1 MQYIWN
7 MGIIQKQ
14 GIRSSFFIM
23 LGFVIGAINL
33 LILFPLFFDKNDQGL
48 VRALI
53 DIGATLSVFCTLGT
67 LPVIYKFYPFYNH
80 YLGNKKSE
88 LPFITLLI
96 NLIGFGLLLIIG
108 WQHQDFIIR
117 KLGKSPS
124 LAKYFSYVYPY
135 TFFLLLFYWLE
146 GFAWGLKKTVIT
158 NFLKET
164 SIRILTSILILLFGF
179 NLINLDI
186 FILLFSGIYVI
197 PVLILFIN
205 LNSSNDWN
213 FRNFKIS
220 SVTKRLKGKMLTFA
234 LFVFAGQFFNLLART
249 NDTFLIFG
257 LRGLS
262 DTAIFAIATYVSA
275 ILEIPQRSITSISIP
290 ILAEAWKNRDYIK
303 IENIYKKSVSN
314 LLAVGL
320 LLFGLIWLN
329 IENLVNFLNWVSKSH
344 NNSNGYNQIVQLVF
358 ILGLAKLID
367 LATGVNGQ
375 IIGTS
380 NFWRFDF
387 YTNLFYI
394 ILSLPLNY
402 FLIKNY
408 GLEGLA
414 YSNLMALTMY
424 NSVRFGF
431 LYKKFKLQPY
441 TWRHVIFVVVC
452 IALMILVHQMPNS
465 INIFTNIVI
474 RSTLYAIGF
483 LGLLIWINPAP
494 EILSYFSTFF
504 KKRILGLFSNQ

>member
-1 MQYIWN
+1 
-7 MGIIQKQ
+7 
-14 GIRSSFFIM
+14 
-23 LGFVIGAINL
+23 
-33 LILFPLFFDKNDQGL
+33 
-48 VRALI
+48 
-53 DIGATLSVFCTLGT
+53 
-67 LPVIYKFYPFYNH
+67 
-80 YLGNKKSE
+80 
-88 LPFITLLI
+88 
-96 NLIGFGLLLIIG
+96 
-108 WQHQDFIIR
+108 
-117 KLGKSPS
+117 
-124 LAKYFSYVYPY
+124 
-135 TFFLLLFYWLE
+135 
-146 GFAWGLKKTVIT
+146 
-158 NFLKET
+158 
-164 SIRILTSILILLFGF
+164 
-179 NLINLDI
+179 
-186 FILLFSGIYVI
+186 VI
-197 PVLILFIN
+197 PVLILLASLIATKEWHFK
-205 LNSSNDWN
+205 
-213 FRNFKIS
+213 NFKIS

-249 NDTFLIFG
+249 TDTVFIFG

-290 ILAEAWKNRDYIK
+290 VLAEAWKNKDYLK

-314 LLAVGL
+314 LLAIGL

-329 IENLVNFLNWVSKSH
+329 IENLVNFLNWVSKSQ
-344 NNSNGYNQIVQLVF
+344 NNSSGYNQIVQLVF

-387 YTNLFYI
+387 FTNLFYI

-414 YSNLMALTMY
+414 YSNLMALTLY

-441 TWRHVIFVVVC
+441 TWRHFIFMLVC
-452 IALMILVHQMPNS
+452 ITLMLLVHQIPNS
-465 INIFTNIVI
+465 TNIITNIAI
-474 RSTLYAIGF
+474 RSILYGIGF
-483 LGLLIWINPAP
+483 LGLAIWINPAP
-494 EILSYFSTFF
+494 EIAGVVVNFLTKTTKGFM
-504 KKRILGLFSNQ
+504 KKK

>member
-1 MQYIWN
+1 

-14 GIRSSFFIM
+14 GIRSSLFIM

-33 LILFPLFFDKNDQGL
+33 LVLFPLFFSKNDQGL
-48 VRALI
+48 VRAMI
-53 DIGATLSVFCTLGT
+53 DIGATLSIFCTLGT
-67 LPVIYKFYPFYNH
+67 LPVVYKFYPFYNS
-80 YLGNKKSE
+80 YVGNSKSE
-88 LPFITLLI
+88 LPFITLII

-108 WQHQDFIIR
+108 WQQKDFIIR

-124 LAKYFSYVYPY
+124 LAQYFGYVYPY

-146 GFAWGLKKTVIT
+146 SFAWGLRKTVLT

-164 SIRILTSILILLFGF
+164 TIRVLTTLLILLFGF
-179 NLINLDI
+179 NIINLDV
-186 FILLFSGIYVI
+186 FILLFSFIYLI
-197 PVLILFIN
+197 PVLILLFN
-205 LNSSNDWN
+205 LSSTKEWA
-213 FRNFKIS
+213 FKNFKLS
-220 SVTKRLKGKMLTFA
+220 NVTRRLKGKMVTFA

-290 ILAEAWKNRDYIK
+290 ILAESWKNKDLANIMH
-303 IENIYKKSVSN
+303 IYKKSVSN

-329 IENLVNFLNWVSKSH
+329 VENLVNFLNWVSSSKG
-344 NNSNGYNQIVQLVF
+344 NSGGYEQIVQLVF
-358 ILGLAKLID
+358 ILGIAKLID

-380 NFWRFDF
+380 NYWRFDF
-387 YTNLFYI
+387 FTNLFYI

-414 YSNLMALTMY
+414 YSNLMALTLY

-441 TWRHVIFVVVC
+441 TWRHLIFVLLS
-452 IALMILVHQMPNS
+452 ISLMLLTNLLPNNNYILL
-465 INIFTNIVI
+465 NIII
-474 RSTLYAIGF
+474 RSTFYGVGF
-483 LGLLIWINPAP
+483 LGLAIWINPAP
-494 EILSYFSTFF
+494 EILKIFTDFFSA
-504 KKRILGLFSNQ
+504 KKQLLFRKGIGSKNK

>member
-1 MQYIWN
+1 

-14 GIRSSFFIM
+14 GIRSSLFIM

-33 LILFPLFFDKNDQGL
+33 LVLFPLFFDKNDQGL

-67 LPVIYKFYPFYNH
+67 LPVVYKFYPFYNH
-80 YLGNKKSE
+80 YLGNSKSE
-88 LPFITLLI
+88 LPFLTLII

-108 WQHQDFIIR
+108 WQQQDFIIR

-146 GFAWGLKKTVIT
+146 GFAWGLRKTVLT

-179 NLINLDI
+179 KLIDLDV

-197 PVLILFIN
+197 PVLILLASLIATKEWHFK
-205 LNSSNDWN
+205 
-213 FRNFKIS
+213 NFKIS

-249 NDTFLIFG
+249 TDTVLIFG

-290 ILAEAWKNRDYIK
+290 VLAEAWKNKDYLK

-314 LLAVGL
+314 LLAIGL

-329 IENLVNFLNWVSKSH
+329 IENLVNFLNWVSKSQ
-344 NNSNGYNQIVQLVF
+344 NNSSGYNQIVQLVF

-387 YTNLFYI
+387 FTNLFYI
-394 ILSLPLNY
+394 ILSLPLNF

-414 YSNLMALTMY
+414 YSNLMALTLY

-441 TWRHVIFVVVC
+441 TWRHFIFMLVC
-452 IALMILVHQMPNS
+452 ITLMLLVHQIPNS
-465 INIFTNIVI
+465 TNIITNIAI
-474 RSTLYAIGF
+474 RSILYGIGF
-483 LGLLIWINPAP
+483 LGLAIWINPAP
-494 EILSYFSTFF
+494 EIAGVVVNFLNKTTKGFM
-504 KKRILGLFSNQ
+504 KKK